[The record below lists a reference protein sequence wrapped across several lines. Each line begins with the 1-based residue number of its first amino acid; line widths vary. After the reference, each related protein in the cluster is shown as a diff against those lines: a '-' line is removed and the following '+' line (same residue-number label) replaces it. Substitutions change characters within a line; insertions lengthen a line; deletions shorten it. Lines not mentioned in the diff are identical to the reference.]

1 MAGHEYESSLD
12 VVSACGKGIEMTTDR
27 SVPVKKGILL
37 VAFGIRTPQ
46 AQAAYQLV
54 ERKVRTAFPD
64 IRKRQT
70 ALSFLIMN

>member
-1 MAGHEYESSLD
+1 
-12 VVSACGKGIEMTTDR
+12 MTTDR